1 MIYSGAKMIEI
12 PIDHVGRN
20 YFPDVN
26 DLYGRTIQSI
36 TLFPNCVPL
45 SGKNSVLEDDYY
57 AISLNLTSDGSTY
70 EVLNAPVIQY
80 SNYYTLGRNVEVN
93 QKLSLEHCYFD
104 VQYLSQ
110 TGVIVAVLWFEA
122 DKQYRADAK
131 TDLDSINSFDV
142 PLLLGTGYRNYLPD
156 NRDMVDKH
164 FRGFLVDSTMLYS
177 PNGQQVDQQDLSPCY
192 ITLCKGSY
200 AVIDRLPLQ
209 AFQQLWDIEKMR
221 FDNIIFDFE
230 QSFIEVAI
238 GNEINNIINIQ
249 CTYER

>member
-36 TLFPNCVPL
+36 SLFPSVVPL
-45 SGKNSVLEDDYY
+45 SGKASVNEEDYY
-57 AISLNLTSDGSTY
+57 GMSLNLTSDGSTY
-70 EVLNAPVIQY
+70 EVLNSPAIQY
-80 SNYYTLGRNVEVN
+80 SSYYTLGKNVEVN
-93 QKLSLEHCYFD
+93 QQLSLEHCYFD
-104 VQYLSQ
+104 VQYLTQ
-110 TGVIVAVLWFEA
+110 AGVIVAVLYFEA

-131 TDLDSINSFDV
+131 TDLDSTNSFDT
-142 PLLLGTGYRNYLPD
+142 PLLLGAGYRNYLPD

-164 FRGFLVDSTMLYS
+164 FRGFLIDSTMQYS
-177 PNGQQVDQQDLSPCY
+177 PNGQPVDQYDLRPCY

-209 AFQQLWDIEKMR
+209 VFQQLWNIEKMR
-221 FDNIIFDFE
+221 FDNILFDFE
-230 QSFIEVAI
+230 QSFIEVATN
-238 GNEINNIINIQ
+238 NEINLIINIQ